1 MWPWNTKKGRWLKFF
16 VDPPIH
22 SRLLQNAMLCP
33 VAEEQLKK
41 EEQRQRKRESH
52 LRTRILSRMGWKLRR
67 SPGHHRYADRWLKNP
82 HCGKTDDSPEPVRD
96 SGVDANSACLGVA
109 TSRSDFGLTKCQ
121 RLVGKQMLRHQI
133 YMVQSPQRI
142 DLTEFPEFNIFMEV
156 WSFVIFLE
164 DII

>member
-67 SPGHHRYADRWLKNP
+67 SPGHDRYADRWLKFP
-82 HCGKTDDSPEPVRD
+82 HCGKTDDSPEPRWFWCWCELGMFG
-96 SGVDANSACLGVA
+96 SGHIQKPH
-109 TSRSDFGLTKCQ
+109 FGLTKCQ

-133 YMVQSPQRI
+133 YMVQGLQRI
-142 DLTEFPEFNIFMEV
+142 DLTEFPGDFSWDIF
-156 WSFVIFLE
+156 
-164 DII
+164 